1 MEIQRHVG
9 VRTQARRAGVGGGR
23 GYLAGGGVAA
33 PAAGCGWG
41 CGVGGMRARAA
52 YSWFEPRDVAESV
65 QIPTPEASARS
76 STL

>member
-41 CGVGGMRARAA
+41 CGAGGMRARGV
-52 YSWFEPRDVAESV
+52 FVV
-65 QIPTPEASARS
+65 
-76 STL
+76 